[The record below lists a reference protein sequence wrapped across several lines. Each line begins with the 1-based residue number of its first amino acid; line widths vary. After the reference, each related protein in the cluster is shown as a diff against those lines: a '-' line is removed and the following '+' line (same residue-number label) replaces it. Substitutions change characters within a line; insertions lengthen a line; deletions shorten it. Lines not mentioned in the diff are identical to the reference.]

1 MGVGAGGAAEPRP
14 SRGEAW
20 SFLSVYCHRD
30 VLDLVECGN
39 DILSPE
45 ILVKHEEGK
54 TVSKVQVVA
63 VQSLSRV

>member
-1 MGVGAGGAAEPRP
+1 M
-14 SRGEAW
+14 
-20 SFLSVYCHRD
+20 
-30 VLDLVECGN
+30 LDLVDCGN

-63 VQSLSRV
+63 VQSLSRVWLSWDPVD